1 MVSVQSDPLVRTAL
15 WARKIAQT
23 LKIVL
28 FRVQDV
34 TVIAAFITTEYKVST
49 LGGGG
54 TGGGEEKGVSV
65 CGPTHYF
72 VNEVWL
78 YVDETFLMISPTIKG
93 VQRKSLLSFWG
104 LIGDHLLETDERFH
118 IRPSDNNMSFSLDG
132 GYRKDLKQYSCTFKN
147 LSSSL
152 TKQWQQ
158 LAYHLKIIKNK
169 EYITI

>member
-23 LKIVL
+23 SKIVL
-28 FRVQDV
+28 FRVVDV
-34 TVIAAFITTEYKVST
+34 TVIAAFITAEYKVST

-54 TGGGEEKGVSV
+54 VGRGKRRGVSV

-72 VNEVWL
+72 ANRVWL
-78 YVDETFLMISPTIKG
+78 YVDETFLSPIIKG

-104 LIGDHLLETDERFH
+104 LTDDHLLETDERFH
-118 IRPSDNNMSFSLDG
+118 IRPSHNNTSFSFDG
-132 GYRKDLKQYSCTFKN
+132 GYRKDLKQYSRTFKN

-158 LAYHLKIIKNK
+158 
-169 EYITI
+169 